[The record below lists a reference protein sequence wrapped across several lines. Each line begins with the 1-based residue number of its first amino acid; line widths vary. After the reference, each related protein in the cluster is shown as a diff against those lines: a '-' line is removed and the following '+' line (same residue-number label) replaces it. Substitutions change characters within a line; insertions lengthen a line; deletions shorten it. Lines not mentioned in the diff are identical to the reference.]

1 MAEALHPGLTRRG
14 LRLGSRVPGAGP
26 YRARVRDPDDELLEP
41 VADEADLLA
50 GGVRTDGGIA
60 HVLADENRPG
70 GWLLTLDRIRQS
82 YVDLDDPTYLDFEY
96 VQGFVDVLESARE
109 PGERLDVTHVGGGAL
124 AFPRYVKHTRPRSSQ
139 IVFEPDAALT
149 RYVREKLP
157 LPPRSGIRVR
167 PEFGRPGVAALAD
180 DSADVL
186 VLDAYAGGRV
196 PADLTTVE
204 AFADVARVLRA
215 DGLYLLNLADGP
227 PLDYTKRVLA
237 GLRQVFGHVL
247 VRTDPAVLRPRRF
260 GNLVVAASPVPLPV
274 QEVTRLA
281 HGAPFP
287 TSVVSG
293 SRLSGLAAGA
303 KPLTDADPMRSPH
316 PIELAWRVDGGW

>member
-1 MAEALHPGLTRRG
+1 M
-14 LRLGSRVPGAGP
+14 
-26 YRARVRDPDDELLEP
+26 RDEDDELLEP
-41 VADEADLLA
+41 VADEADLLE

-60 HVLADENRPG
+60 HLMADENRPG

-96 VQGFVDVLESARE
+96 VQGFVDVLDSARE
-109 PGERLDVTHVGGGAL
+109 AGERLDATHIGGGAF
-124 AFPRYVKHTRPRSSQ
+124 AFPRFVKHTRPRSSQ

-149 RYVREKLP
+149 AYVRQHLP
-157 LPPRSGIRVR
+157 LPTRSGIRVR
-167 PEFGRPGVAALAD
+167 PEFGRPGVAGLGD
-180 DSADVL
+180 DSADLL

-196 PADLTTVE
+196 PADLTTIE
-204 AFADVARVLRA
+204 AFTDAARVLRD

-227 PLDYTKRVLA
+227 PLEYTKRVLA
-237 GLRQVFGHVL
+237 GLRSVFRSVL

-260 GNLVVAASPVPLPV
+260 GNLVVAASNAALPI
-274 QEVTRLA
+274 EEITRRA

-293 SRLSGLAAGA
+293 PRLKGLVGQA
-303 KPLTDADPMRSPH
+303 KPLTDEDPLRSPH
-316 PIELAWRVDGGW
+316 PVELAWRVDGGW